1 MKICIIGTGYVGLV
15 TGTCFAELGN
25 EVICVDNNLSKVE
38 SLRNGIVPI
47 YEPGLEEMIR
57 RNYSSGRLKFSHVCN
72 WGVKE
77 SDIIFI
83 AVGTPSKPDGSADLS
98 YVLEAAESIGQS
110 IDSYKIIVNKSTSP
124 VGTVNLIQKVVNS
137 AIRKRGKDI
146 EFDVVSNPEFL
157 RESSAIDDFMKPNRI
172 VIGAENERAVKMM
185 KELYNHFI
193 NDGYPVLVM
202 NPLSS
207 EMTKYAA
214 NAMLATKISFINEI
228 SNICEKLG
236 ADVELVSKGI
246 GTDDR
251 IGEKF
256 LNAGIGYGGSC
267 FPKDVRAL
275 INISKDV
282 GYEPRILESVESV
295 NNRQKRKVV
304 EIIDNIYDDTEGLV
318 FAVWGLSFKPG
329 TNDMR
334 ESPAINVINALLQR
348 NAIVNVYDPK
358 AIDEARSIFGES
370 INYCKNQY
378 DALNGA
384 SALILL
390 TEWSEFKEPDFGVV
404 KNELRD
410 KIIIDGRNQYDRD
423 LLESIGFKYYSVG
436 RKQRYEKNIGNRR
449 SRVYRQPF
457 VPQVASAGK

>member
-15 TGTCFAELGN
+15 TGSCFAEIGN
-25 EVICVDNNLSKVE
+25 EVICVDNNLSKIE
-38 SLRNGIVPI
+38 SLRNGILPI
-47 YEPGLEEMIR
+47 YEPGLDEIVR
-57 RNYSSGRLKFSHVCN
+57 RNHSNGRLKFSHVSN
-72 WGVKE
+72 WAVKE

-83 AVGTPSKPDGSADLS
+83 AVGTPPKPDGSADLR
-98 YVLEAAESIGQS
+98 YVMEAAESIGQS

-124 VGTVNLIQKVVNS
+124 IGTVNLIEKVIS
-137 AIRKRGKDI
+137 STIRKRGQDI

-157 RESSAIDDFMKPNRI
+157 REGSAVEDFMKPNRI
-172 VIGAENERAVKMM
+172 VIGAENVRAIKMM

-193 NDGYPVLVM
+193 VQGYPILVM
-202 NPLSS
+202 NPQSS

-236 ADVELVSKGI
+236 ADIELVSKGI
-246 GTDDR
+246 GSDER

-275 INISKDV
+275 INISKDL

-295 NNRQKRKVV
+295 NNRQKRKVL
-304 EIIDNIYDDTEGLV
+304 EIIDNIYDSIDNLV

-334 ESPAINVINALLQR
+334 ESPSITVINALLQR
-348 NAIVNVYDPK
+348 DAVVNVYDPK
-358 AIDEARSIFGES
+358 AIDEARSIFGERV
-370 INYCKNQY
+370 NYCENQY

-384 SALILL
+384 NALILL
-390 TEWSEFKEPDFGVV
+390 TEWNVFKNPDFNEI
-404 KNELRD
+404 KNALKD
-410 KIIIDGRNQYDRD
+410 KIIIDGRNQYNKDV
-423 LLESIGFKYYSVG
+423 LQNMGLNYYSVG
-436 RKQRYEKNIGNRR
+436 RKHKYEKNIGNRR
-449 SRVYRQPF
+449 SRFYRKPL
-457 VPQVASAGK
+457 VPEVAQAGK

>member
-1 MKICIIGTGYVGLV
+1 MIGTGYVGLV

-38 SLRNGIVPI
+38 SLRSGIVPI
-47 YEPGLEEMIR
+47 YEPDLDEMIR
-57 RNYSSGRLKFSHVCN
+57 RNYKSGRLKFSHVSN

-83 AVGTPSKPDGSADLS
+83 AVGTPSKPDGSADLR
-98 YVLEAAESIGQS
+98 YVLEAAESIGQN

-124 VGTVNLIQKVVNS
+124 VGTVKLIEKVIAS
-137 AIRKRGKDI
+137 AIRKREKHI
-146 EFDVVSNPEFL
+146 EFDIVSNPEFL
-157 RESSAIDDFMKPNRI
+157 REGSAIEDFMKPNRI
-172 VIGAENERAVKMM
+172 VIGAENARAVKMM
-185 KELYNHFI
+185 KELYNNFI
-193 NDGYPVLVM
+193 IQGYPVLVM

-236 ADVELVSKGI
+236 ADIELVSKGI

-256 LNAGIGYGGSC
+256 LNAGVGYGGSC

-282 GYEPRILESVESV
+282 GYEPRILESVENV

-304 EIIDNIYDDTEGLV
+304 EIIDNIYDTIDDLV

-348 NAIVNVYDPK
+348 NTIVNVYDPK
-358 AIDEARSIFGES
+358 AIDEARNIFKES
-370 INYCKNQY
+370 INYCKNHY
-378 DALNGA
+378 DALKGA
-384 SALILL
+384 NALILL
-390 TEWSEFKEPDFGVV
+390 TEWNEFKDPDFRIVE
-404 KNELRD
+404 KELKD

-423 LLESIGFKYYSVG
+423 ILESMGLKYYSVG
-436 RKQRYEKNIGNRR
+436 RKHIYEKNIGNRR
-449 SRVYRQPF
+449 GRVYRQPF
-457 VPQVASAGK
+457 VPQIASSGK